1 MDIATSRKKFIE
13 AWGLL
18 GSQWGVNR
26 SVAQVHA
33 LLLLAPEPLTTDQ
46 IMEELVISRG
56 NANMSLRQLVDWG
69 IVYKKS
75 VAGDRKE
82 YYLAEKD
89 IWKWSHKIGAVRKQ
103 RELDPVLELLGE
115 LREVRNTEKTE
126 EGREF
131 VKQIAELDEVTGQI
145 GKLADRIFSSQR
157 GELLL
162 KLLKFI
168 LK

>member
-18 GSQWGVNR
+18 GSQWGVNK

-33 LLLLAPEPLTTDQ
+33 LLLLAPEPVTTDQ

-56 NANMSLRQLVDWG
+56 NANMSVRQLLDWG

-75 VAGDRKE
+75 VAGERKE
-82 YYLAEKD
+82 YYVAEKD
-89 IWKWSHKIGAVRKQ
+89 VWKWSHKIGAVRKQ

-115 LREVRNTEKTE
+115 LREVRNTDKSD

-131 VKQIAELDEVTGQI
+131 VKQISTLDEFTGQI
-145 GKLADRIFSSQR
+145 GKLADRIFNSQR

-162 KLLKFI
+162 KLLKFV